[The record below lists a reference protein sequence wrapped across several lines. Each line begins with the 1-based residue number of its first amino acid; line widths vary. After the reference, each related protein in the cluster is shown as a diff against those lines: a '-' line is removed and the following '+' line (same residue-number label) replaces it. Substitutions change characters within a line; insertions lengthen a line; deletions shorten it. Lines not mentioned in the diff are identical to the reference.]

1 MNLDRA
7 STREANAKLSAV
19 NALKSVPQLHQP
31 RIALEIEVIPHRR
44 LFVYFKF
51 VVVPEN
57 PPDLL
62 LEIMPQ
68 ICYP

>member
-1 MNLDRA
+1 MDLDRA
-7 STREANAKLSAV
+7 SARKANAKLSAV

-31 RIALEIEVIPHRR
+31 RIALEIEVVPHGSF
-44 LFVYFKF
+44 FVNLNL

-57 PPDLL
+57 PLHLL
-62 LEIMPQ
+62 FEVMSQ